1 MGKLIVL
8 VWNHFFVIEGHTGRI
23 AYCVLF
29 GLPLGLEKNPSIDG
43 ERLVLY
49 YACCLELRVVRE
61 RNCKYSTVS
70 WALRA
75 TGSQIRN

>member
-1 MGKLIVL
+1 MGESMVL

-29 GLPLGLEKNPSIDG
+29 GLPLWLEKPLQFDG

-49 YACCLELRVVRE
+49 YFRCSELRVVRE
-61 RNCKYSTVS
+61 KNWKYI
-70 WALRA
+70 A
-75 TGSQIRN
+75 